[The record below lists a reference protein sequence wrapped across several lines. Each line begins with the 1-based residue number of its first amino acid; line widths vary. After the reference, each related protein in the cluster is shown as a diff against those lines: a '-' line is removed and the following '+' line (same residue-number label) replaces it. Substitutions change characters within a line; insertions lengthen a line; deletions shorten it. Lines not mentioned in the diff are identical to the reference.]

1 MSHQVRVIDG
11 LKFDR
16 IPFDELFAGNEPV
29 LMRGLTADWPLVQ
42 AARQAPTRVME
53 LLAENYNKKPVI
65 VYVGDPEMGGRFSYN
80 ESVTGFNY
88 KAERR
93 DLTEVLDRIRADL
106 GSEVHPYYYM
116 NSIVVDESFPKLAAQ
131 NSLVFNHPVFER
143 YRRVGKIWIG
153 TESIAAAHYDV
164 PRNIACCVLGRRRFT
179 LFRPEQIRNLY
190 PGPLAPTPG
199 GQVVTM
205 ANLKQPDFARFP
217 RLREALD
224 EAWIA
229 DLEPGDALYYPS
241 LWWHEVE
248 AQDRFNVMMNYWWV
262 DSPAYMGDP
271 MDVLM
276 HAMLG
281 LRDRPLVDRQ
291 GWRALFDYYI
301 FGDNSVPRAHLPEQ
315 VQGALADMNEEN
327 ARRIRDVVHRSLNR

>member
-1 MSHQVRVIDG
+1 MSHQVRVIEG
-11 LKFDR
+11 LRFDR

-29 LMRGLTADWPLVQ
+29 LMRGLAADWPLVQ
-42 AARQAPTRVME
+42 AGRESPAAVME
-53 LLAENYNKKPVI
+53 QLAAHYNRKPVI
-65 VYVGDPEMGGRFSYN
+65 VYVGEPQMGGRFGYN

-88 KAERR
+88 RSERR
-93 DLTEVLDRIRADL
+93 DFLEVLDRIRAEL
-106 GSEVHPYYYM
+106 GDETHSYYYM
-116 NSIVVDESFPKLAAQ
+116 NSLVVDQSFPGLAAR
-131 NSLVFNHPVFER
+131 NSLVFDHPVFER
-143 YRRVGKIWIG
+143 YPRVGKIWIG
-153 TESIAAAHYDV
+153 TESTAAAHYDT

-190 PGPLAPTPG
+190 PGPLHLTPG

-217 RLREALD
+217 RVREALD
-224 EAWIA
+224 EAWVA
-229 DLEPGDALYYPS
+229 DMEPGDALYYPS
-241 LWWHEVE
+241 LWWHEAE
-248 AQDRFNVMMNYWWV
+248 ARDRFNVMMNYWWV

-281 LRDRPLVDRQ
+281 LRDRPLADRQ

-315 VQGALADMNEEN
+315 AQGALADMNEEN
-327 ARRIRDVVHRSLNR
+327 ARRIRAAVHDSLNR

>member
-1 MSHQVRVIDG
+1 
-11 LKFDR
+11 
-16 IPFDELFAGNEPV
+16 
-29 LMRGLTADWPLVQ
+29 
-42 AARQAPTRVME
+42 
-53 LLAENYNKKPVI
+53 
-65 VYVGDPEMGGRFSYN
+65 
-80 ESVTGFNY
+80 
-88 KAERR
+88 
-93 DLTEVLDRIRADL
+93 
-106 GSEVHPYYYM
+106 
-116 NSIVVDESFPKLAAQ
+116 VDQSFPGLAAQ
-131 NSLVFNHPVFER
+131 NSLVFDHPVFAR
-143 YRRVGKIWIG
+143 YPRVGKIWIG
-153 TESIAAAHYDV
+153 TESVAAAHYDT

-190 PGPLAPTPG
+190 PGPLHLTPG

-205 ANLKQPDFARFP
+205 ANLRQPDFNRFP

-224 EAWIA
+224 ESWVA
-229 DLEPGDALYYPS
+229 DMEPGDALYYPS
-241 LWWHEVE
+241 LWWHEAE
-248 AQDRFNVMMNYWWV
+248 ALDRFNVMMNYWWV

-281 LRDRPLVDRQ
+281 LRDRPLADRQ

-327 ARRIRDVVHRSLNR
+327 ARRLREAVAFSLKR